1 MYVCDAALAHPNVRC
16 PRKFAKAGF
25 TSLQKLGE
33 RSSSITGQVIIVR
46 KTWSVM
52 FYEGSI
58 KTVFRRYSG
67 TLSLLQCFSDTIKAL
82 FKALLRRYSARCFW

>member
-33 RSSSITGQVIIVR
+33 RSSSIAGQVIKEDMVCD
-46 KTWSVM
+46 V
-52 FYEGSI
+52 
-58 KTVFRRYSG
+58 
-67 TLSLLQCFSDTIKAL
+67 L
-82 FKALLRRYSARCFW
+82 